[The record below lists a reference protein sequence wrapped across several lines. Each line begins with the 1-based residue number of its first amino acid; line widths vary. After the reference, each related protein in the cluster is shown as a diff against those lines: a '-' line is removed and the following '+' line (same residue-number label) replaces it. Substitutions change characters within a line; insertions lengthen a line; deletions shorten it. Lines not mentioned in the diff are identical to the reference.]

1 MENKEPDY
9 TEQQKR
15 AVLRERFLKM
25 LTHMENKLLEIDTYR
40 GATVTGNFRSIDY
53 DIANMH
59 LNNLI
64 TPIGV
69 MSEAILRTSD
79 IVKFK
84 FSLE

>member
-1 MENKEPDY
+1 MDIEEP
-9 TEQQKR
+9 TFNLQQKR
-15 AVLRERFLKM
+15 AILRERFLKM
-25 LTHMENKLLEIDTYR
+25 LTYIENKPLEIDTYR
-40 GATVTGNFRSIDY
+40 GATVSGTFRSIDY

-64 TPIGV
+64 TPIGC

-84 FSLE
+84 FSI